1 MCFELCDCTHKEGR
15 CAILGLAFLGFLFS
29 LGVAVSMGI
38 LMYPGFD
45 ECLLFVGV
53 RGEALIYGNPHGC
66 NFMIVG
72 HLGII
77 LSGSDHDVHSL
88 KMHLNYASRKYSTAK
103 DEKFH
108 IFFHFRFRRFIP
120 IIP

>member
-1 MCFELCDCTHKEGR
+1 MCVYDCSDKSGR
-15 CAILGLAFLGFLFS
+15 LWVVILWLLSVIFS

-72 HLGII
+72 HCCIVFLGTQC
-77 LSGSDHDVHSL
+77 D
-88 KMHLNYASRKYSTAK
+88 
-103 DEKFH
+103 
-108 IFFHFRFRRFIP
+108 
-120 IIP
+120 

>member
-77 LSGSDHDVHSL
+77 LSGNV
-88 KMHLNYASRKYSTAK
+88 A
-103 DEKFH
+103 
-108 IFFHFRFRRFIP
+108 
-120 IIP
+120 

>member
-1 MCFELCDCTHKEGR
+1 MCFYDTCTESNWR
-15 CAILGLAFLGFLFS
+15 VWIIVLTTLSILFS
-29 LGVAVSMGI
+29 VGVAVSMGI

-72 HLGII
+72 HCCIIFLG
-77 LSGSDHDVHSL
+77 
-88 KMHLNYASRKYSTAK
+88 MYFYANITVATLTATIM
-103 DEKFH
+103 
-108 IFFHFRFRRFIP
+108 IFG
-120 IIP
+120 

>member
-1 MCFELCDCTHKEGR
+1 MCFYDTCTESNWR
-15 CAILGLAFLGFLFS
+15 VWIIVLTTLSILFS
-29 LGVAVSMGI
+29 VGVAVSMGI

-72 HLGII
+72 HCCIIFLGMYSYTNITVSTLTVTI
-77 LSGSDHDVHSL
+77 
-88 KMHLNYASRKYSTAK
+88 KIFRIEKKY
-103 DEKFH
+103 
-108 IFFHFRFRRFIP
+108 
-120 IIP
+120 

>member
-1 MCFELCDCTHKEGR
+1 MCLCDQTEASKR
-15 CAILGLAFLGFLFS
+15 CVILALSLLSMIFS

-72 HLGII
+72 HCVIVFLGI
-77 LSGSDHDVHSL
+77 
-88 KMHLNYASRKYSTAK
+88 
-103 DEKFH
+103 
-108 IFFHFRFRRFIP
+108 
-120 IIP
+120 

>member
-1 MCFELCDCTHKEGR
+1 MCDLMCDCSHKTGR
-15 CAILGLAFLGFLFS
+15 CAILGLTFLATIFS

-72 HLGII
+72 HAGII
-77 LSGSDHDVHSL
+77 LLGNEHNVKH
-88 KMHLNYASRKYSTAK
+88 KGKV
-103 DEKFH
+103 
-108 IFFHFRFRRFIP
+108 IFFVY
-120 IIP
+120 

>member
-1 MCFELCDCTHKEGR
+1 MCDLMCDCSHKTGR
-15 CAILGLAFLGFLFS
+15 CAILGLTFLATIFS

-72 HLGII
+72 HAGII
-77 LSGSDHDVHSL
+77 LLGNEHNVKH
-88 KMHLNYASRKYSTAK
+88 KGNV
-103 DEKFH
+103 
-108 IFFHFRFRRFIP
+108 IFLSINISIFIIFRV
-120 IIP
+120 

>member
-1 MCFELCDCTHKEGR
+1 MCFYDTCTESNWR
-15 CAILGLAFLGFLFS
+15 VWIIILTTLGILFS
-29 LGVAVSMGI
+29 VGVAVSMGI

-72 HLGII
+72 HCCIIFLGMYFYLLTL
-77 LSGSDHDVHSL
+77 LSQ
-88 KMHLNYASRKYSTAK
+88 HL
-103 DEKFH
+103 
-108 IFFHFRFRRFIP
+108 RRQ
-120 IIP
+120 

>member
-1 MCFELCDCTHKEGR
+1 MCFYDTCTESNWR
-15 CAILGLAFLGFLFS
+15 VWIIVLTTLSILFS
-29 LGVAVSMGI
+29 VGVAVSMGI

-72 HLGII
+72 HCCIIFLG
-77 LSGSDHDVHSL
+77 
-88 KMHLNYASRKYSTAK
+88 MYSYTYIAVATLTVTI
-103 DEKFH
+103 KFLG
-108 IFFHFRFRRFIP
+108 
-120 IIP
+120 

>member
-1 MCFELCDCTHKEGR
+1 MCFYDTCTESNWR
-15 CAILGLAFLGFLFS
+15 VWIIILTTLSILFS
-29 LGVAVSMGI
+29 VGVAVSMGI

-72 HLGII
+72 HCCIIFLG
-77 LSGSDHDVHSL
+77 
-88 KMHLNYASRKYSTAK
+88 MYSYTYIAVVTLTVTI
-103 DEKFH
+103 KFLG
-108 IFFHFRFRRFIP
+108 
-120 IIP
+120 

>member
-1 MCFELCDCTHKEGR
+1 MCLYDFTDKTGR
-15 CAILGLAFLGFLFS
+15 GSVFVLTFLSAIFS

-66 NFMIVG
+66 NFMIVS
-72 HLGII
+72 HCCIIFLGI
-77 LSGSDHDVHSL
+77 S
-88 KMHLNYASRKYSTAK
+88 
-103 DEKFH
+103 
-108 IFFHFRFRRFIP
+108 
-120 IIP
+120 